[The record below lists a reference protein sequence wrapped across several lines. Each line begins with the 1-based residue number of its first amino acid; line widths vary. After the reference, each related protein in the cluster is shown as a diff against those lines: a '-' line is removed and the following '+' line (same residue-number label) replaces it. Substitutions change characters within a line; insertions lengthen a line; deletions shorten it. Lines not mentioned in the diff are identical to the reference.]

1 MSDGR
6 RKLGQI
12 GARFGA
18 GRQMS
23 KRSIFEDVG
32 EGKAA
37 QAAVVP
43 TRGRE
48 ARGAIALWLLGLALL
63 VAVMVLV
70 GGMTR
75 LTDSGLS
82 ITEWAPVMGAMPP
95 LGAADWQAAFAA
107 YQQTTEFQEQNAWMT
122 MADFKPIFWWEWGHR
137 LLGRLIGGVWL
148 VGFLWF
154 WLTKRIPAG
163 WAGRLVL
170 PGVLGGLQGAVGW
183 WMVVSGLTGRLDV
196 APYRLALHLGLAF
209 VIFIVLIWL
218 ALRVRLDD
226 VALLKARRRRLPALM
241 GVAGALIAL
250 VFLQILAGAL
260 VAGIDAG
267 RGYVD
272 WPLMQGQFLPD
283 ESFEMSPL
291 WVNFFENPALVQF
304 IHRMLG
310 YLVLAFGIVFAL
322 RCGRAGHGAIRNLGR
337 WAGVAILAQVLIGIV
352 TVMQGSPLGIAI
364 FHQAGALVVVAV
376 LIRTKFEIAYPGE
389 QRVAGG

>member
-1 MSDGR
+1 
-6 RKLGQI
+6 
-12 GARFGA
+12 
-18 GRQMS
+18 MS

-32 EGKAA
+32 GGKAA
-37 QAAVVP
+37 PAAAAP
-43 TRGRE
+43 AGSRE
-48 ARGAIALWLLGLALL
+48 ARGAIALWLLALALL

-70 GGMTR
+70 GGLTR

-95 LGAADWQAAFAA
+95 LSEADWRAAFAA

-122 MADFKPIFWWEWGHR
+122 LADFKPIFWWEWGHR

-148 VGFLWF
+148 VGFLAF
-154 WLTKRIPAG
+154 LLTRRIPAG

-196 APYRLALHLGLAF
+196 ASYRLALHLGLAF
-209 VIFIVLIWL
+209 VIFTVLIWL
-218 ALRVRLDD
+218 ALRIRLDD

-241 GVAGALIAL
+241 GVAGALTAL

-272 WPLMQGQFLPD
+272 WPLMQGQFLPG
-283 ESFEMSPL
+283 ESFEMTPL

-310 YLVLAFGIVFAL
+310 YLVLALAIVFAL
-322 RCGRAGHGAIRNLGR
+322 RCGRSGHGVTRNLGR

-352 TVMQGSPLGIAI
+352 TVMHASPLGIAI
-364 FHQAGALVVVAV
+364 FHQAGALVVMAV
-376 LIRTKFEIAYPGE
+376 LIRAKFEIAYPGE
-389 QRVAGG
+389 QTIARG

>member
-1 MSDGR
+1 
-6 RKLGQI
+6 
-12 GARFGA
+12 
-18 GRQMS
+18 MS
-23 KRSIFEDVG
+23 KRSIFEDVAG
-32 EGKAA
+32 GKAT
-37 QAAVVP
+37 AAAAAAP
-43 TRGRE
+43 PRSRE
-48 ARGAIALWLLGLALL
+48 ARGAIALWLLALAALT
-63 VAVMVLV
+63 AAMVLL
-70 GGMTR
+70 GGLTR

-95 LGAADWQAAFAA
+95 LSEAGWQAAFAA
-107 YQQTTEFQEQNAWMT
+107 YQQTTEFQDQNNWMT
-122 MADFKPIFWWEWGHR
+122 LADFKPIFWWEWGHR

-148 VGFLWF
+148 VGFLAF
-154 WLTKRIPAG
+154 LLARRIPAG
-163 WAGRLVL
+163 WTGRLIL
-170 PGVLGGLQGAVGW
+170 PGLLGGLQGAVGW

-196 APYRLALHLGLAF
+196 ASYRLALHLGLAF
-209 VIFIVLIWL
+209 VIFMVLIWL
-218 ALRVRLDD
+218 ALRVRLDN

-241 GVAGALIAL
+241 GVAGALTAL

-283 ESFEMSPL
+283 ESFEMTPL

-322 RCGRAGHGAIRNLGR
+322 RCGRSGHGTTRNLGR

-352 TVMQGSPLGIAI
+352 TVMNASPLEIAL
-364 FHQAGALVVVAV
+364 FQQAGALVVIAV
-376 LIRTKFEIAYPGE
+376 LIRAKFEIAYPGE
-389 QRVAGG
+389 QTIARG